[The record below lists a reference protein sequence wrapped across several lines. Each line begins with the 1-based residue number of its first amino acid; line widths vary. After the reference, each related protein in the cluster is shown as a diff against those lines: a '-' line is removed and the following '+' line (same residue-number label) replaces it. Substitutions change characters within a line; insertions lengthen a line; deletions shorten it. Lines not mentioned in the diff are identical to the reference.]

1 MLLRADWALCKPLA
15 HVSGAWRL
23 CSTLPCKKKQKRPVN
38 QQMKHKKVSW
48 QNVIL
53 LIFDIF
59 FFTTNLPA
67 NEWFRILGLHCENRS
82 WHGETAESTP
92 AAFCTRVPLEQ
103 LRLEALKHVS
113 NFNFCNC
120 DPWYKSSC
128 RKSLFFW
135 LTFTYLSASIRKSW
149 YPNSSNP
156 KDSLTQFL
164 LSTSPARG
172 V

>member
-1 MLLRADWALCKPLA
+1 MSCAFESGLGSCEPLA
-15 HVSGAWRL
+15 HVSCACMMPMFFSAL
-23 CSTLPCKKKQKRPVN
+23 QKKQKRPVN

-67 NEWFRILGLHCENRS
+67 NEWFRNLRLHCENRS

-113 NFNFCNC
+113 RFNFCNC
-120 DPWYKSSC
+120 DP
-128 RKSLFFW
+128 
-135 LTFTYLSASIRKSW
+135 
-149 YPNSSNP
+149 
-156 KDSLTQFL
+156 
-164 LSTSPARG
+164 
-172 V
+172 